1 MLVLELALALALAGP
16 VWMGAWARGLATSQR
31 LLPEV
36 LRVLK
41 G

>member
-1 MLVLELALALALAGP
+1 MQLDEYFSGQE
-16 VWMGAWARGLATSQR
+16 GLATSQR

-36 LRVLK
+36 LRILT